1 MSQGDAEPTRSNQD
15 CIANFNKVRW
25 IHLQQE
31 RNPSA
36 AVYLGQS
43 LSSRLEKGVNVQVLL
58 RCRPFSDGE
67 LRNNTPHVVTCND
80 YQREVVVS
88 QNIVGKQIDRVF
100 TFDKKAEYSV
110 KVTFLELYSEEIN
123 NLFALE
129 ELSKVSL
136 EEKQKKQLP
145 LMQDGKGGVLVRG
158 LEEDIVASA
167 SEIFTLL
174 ERGIASSLDCFKIL

>member
-1 MSQGDAEPTRSNQD
+1 MHPELVAVFGVVEGGHWRVDEWHP
-15 CIANFNKVRW
+15 
-25 IHLQQE
+25 QE

-100 TFDKKAEYSV
+100 TFDKV
-110 KVTFLELYSEEIN
+110 N
-123 NLFALE
+123 
-129 ELSKVSL
+129 
-136 EEKQKKQLP
+136 
-145 LMQDGKGGVLVRG
+145 
-158 LEEDIVASA
+158 
-167 SEIFTLL
+167 
-174 ERGIASSLDCFKIL
+174 